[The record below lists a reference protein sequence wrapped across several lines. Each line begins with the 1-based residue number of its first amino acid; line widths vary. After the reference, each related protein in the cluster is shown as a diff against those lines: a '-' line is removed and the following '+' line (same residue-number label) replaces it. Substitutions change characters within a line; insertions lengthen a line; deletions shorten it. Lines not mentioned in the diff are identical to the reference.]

1 MARVAIIRGMQDD
14 LEAWFQREILPHE
27 AALMRYLGR
36 EWRRGH
42 DLQDVRHDIYVRVL
56 ETAMRQRPTHPRGL
70 LFSIARN
77 LLIDRI
83 RRERVVSIELME
95 DVDSLNVL
103 VNDITPERELSGSR
117 RLQWLAEAFDRLPQR
132 CREVVWMRRIEDL
145 PQKEIASRLGIA
157 ESTVEKHLVRG
168 IAALAAEL
176 FGGRRD
182 KTEEGSHG
190 AKDIA
195 ARQKR

>member
-1 MARVAIIRGMQDD
+1 MRAAIIRGMDKD

-27 AALMRYLGR
+27 ASLMRYLAR
-36 EWRRGH
+36 EWRQGH

-95 DVDSLNVL
+95 DVDALNVL
-103 VNDITPERELSGSR
+103 VNEITPEREVSGSR
-117 RLQWLAEAFDRLPQR
+117 RLQWLSEAFDRLPQR

-145 PQKEIASRLGIA
+145 PQKEIARRLGIA
-157 ESTVEKHLVRG
+157 ESTVEKHLIRG
-168 IAALAAEL
+168 IATLANEL
-176 FGGRRD
+176 FGGD
-182 KTEEGSHG
+182 AKTTES
-190 AKDIA
+190 
-195 ARQKR
+195 RQSRAGTPASRLKK